1 VLKGKIMIKDVLDE
15 RSKKVLCAVV
25 ESYIKHLEPV
35 GSRFVTRRYPLG
47 CSSATIRNI
56 MADLE
61 DIGFLSQPHTSA
73 GRVPTDKGYRFYVDY
88 ILAIKEIDHDEE
100 SEEFFKKFD
109 SQLDNTS
116 KDLNKIFLEATN
128 ALSTLSNYIGVI
140 TPPRPECTTF
150 NRLELIRY
158 RSEQVVAILLTNEG
172 IIKNKVISIPP
183 SYSQDDLNKI
193 VDYLNKEYAGYPLD
207 RIMFLLKEKISSEK
221 VQYNDLINR
230 TIKIYQ
236 EALSIVAEDIF
247 VSNLYDAI
255 NLPDFSDISK
265 IKELSKTIKDR
276 HLLLKL
282 LNEFSDIEGVQ
293 VIIGDENPISE
304 LKGLSIVASAYKE
317 GQRNMGVIALLGPK
331 RMNYSKS
338 IYIVENIAKLISRTF
353 D

>member
-1 VLKGKIMIKDVLDE
+1 MIKDIFDE
-15 RSKKVLCAVV
+15 RTKKVLCAVV
-25 ESYIKHLEPV
+25 ESYIKNLEPV
-35 GSRFVTRRYPLG
+35 GSRSVTRRYSLG

-73 GRVPTDKGYRFYVDY
+73 GRIPTDKGYRFYVDY
-88 ILAIKEIDHDEE
+88 IVAVTETEHDEE
-100 SEEFFKKFD
+100 SEEFLKKLN
-109 SQLDNTS
+109 SQLEHIRRDT
-116 KDLNKIFLEATN
+116 NKIFLEATN
-128 ALSTLSNYIGVI
+128 ALSTLSNYIGLI

-158 RSEQVVAILLTNEG
+158 RSDQVVAILLTNEG
-172 IIKNKVISIPP
+172 IIKNKIINIPP
-183 SYSQDDLNKI
+183 SYTQEDMNNI
-193 VDYLNKEYAGYPLD
+193 VDYLNHEYSGYPLD
-207 RIMFLLKEKISSEK
+207 KIMNLLMDKISTEK
-221 VQYNDLINR
+221 VQYNDLITK
-230 TIKIYQ
+230 TIRIY
-236 EALSIVAEDIF
+236 EESLSIVADDIF

-265 IKELSKTIKDR
+265 IKELSKTIKDKR
-276 HLLLKL
+276 LILKL

-331 RMNYSKS
+331 RMNYSKA
-338 IYIVENIAKLISRTF
+338 IYTVDNIAKLISRTF

>member
-1 VLKGKIMIKDVLDE
+1 MIKDALEE

-25 ESYIKHLEPV
+25 ESYIKNLEPV

-73 GRVPTDKGYRFYVDY
+73 GRIPTDKGYRFYVDY
-88 ILAIKEIDHDEE
+88 ILDIKEVDHDEE
-100 SEEFFKKFD
+100 SREFLKKLQE
-109 SQLDNTS
+109 QLDYMRR
-116 KDLNKIFLEATN
+116 DVNKVFSEATN
-128 ALSTLSNYIGVI
+128 ALSVLSNYIGVI

-158 RSEQVVAILLTNEG
+158 RSDQVVAILLTNEG

-183 SYSQDDLNKI
+183 SYSQDDVNNI
-193 VDYLNKEYAGYPLD
+193 VDYLNKEYFGYPLD
-207 RIMFLLKEKISSEK
+207 RIMHILTEKISSEK
-221 VQYNDLINR
+221 VQYNNLINK

-255 NLPDFSDISK
+255 NLPDFCDISK
-265 IKELSKTIKDR
+265 IKELSRTIKDK
-276 HLLLKL
+276 HLILKL
-282 LNEFSDIEGVQ
+282 LNEFSDVEGVQ

>member
-1 VLKGKIMIKDVLDE
+1 MAMIKDILDD

-25 ESYIKHLEPV
+25 ESYIRNLEPV
-35 GSRFVTRRYPLG
+35 GSRFVTRRYSLG

-61 DIGFLSQPHTSA
+61 DVGFLSQPHTSA
-73 GRVPTDKGYRFYVDY
+73 GRIPTDKGYRFYVDY
-88 ILAIKEIDHDEE
+88 ILDIKEAEYDEE
-100 SEEFFKKFD
+100 SQEYLKK
-109 SQLDNTS
+109 LDNHLEYIRS
-116 KDLNKIFLEATN
+116 DLNKIFLEATN

-150 NRLELIRY
+150 NKLELIRY
-158 RSEQVVAILLTNEG
+158 RSDQVVAILLTNEG

-183 SYSQDDLNKI
+183 SYSQDDLNNI
-193 VDYLNKEYAGYPLD
+193 VDYLNKEYSGYQLD
-207 RIMFLLKEKISSEK
+207 KIMHILTERITTEKA
-221 VQYNDLINR
+221 QYNNLINK
-230 TIKIYQ
+230 TIKIY
-236 EALSIVAEDIF
+236 EESLSIVAEDIF

-255 NLPDFSDISK
+255 NLPDFADISK
-265 IKELSKTIKDR
+265 IKELSKTIKDK
-276 HLLLKL
+276 HLILKL
-282 LNEFSDIEGVQ
+282 LNEFSDIEGIQ
-293 VIIGDENPISE
+293 VIIGDENPITE

-338 IYIVENIAKLISRTF
+338 IYVVESIAKLISRTF